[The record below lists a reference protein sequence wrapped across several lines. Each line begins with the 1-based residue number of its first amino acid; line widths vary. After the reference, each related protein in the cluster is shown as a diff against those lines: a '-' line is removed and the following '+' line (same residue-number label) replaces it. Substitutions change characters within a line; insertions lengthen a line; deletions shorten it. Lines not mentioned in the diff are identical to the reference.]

1 MPKSKNKLVNL
12 LPQEEFDASIVGR
25 VLKWAMGTFR
35 IIVIVTEMIVMGAFL
50 SRFWLDARNSDL
62 NELIDIKS
70 AQVMAQS
77 DFEQEFRSIQ
87 ARLKIFDDMD
97 KNRKAS
103 ETLTKIT
110 SKTPSDISLS
120 TVSFQDELAQVKG
133 VATSEL
139 SIAQFVANLSADDF
153 FKEVSLG
160 QVSQSE
166 DNPSLTIFTIS
177 ITY

>member
-133 VATSEL
+133 IATSEL